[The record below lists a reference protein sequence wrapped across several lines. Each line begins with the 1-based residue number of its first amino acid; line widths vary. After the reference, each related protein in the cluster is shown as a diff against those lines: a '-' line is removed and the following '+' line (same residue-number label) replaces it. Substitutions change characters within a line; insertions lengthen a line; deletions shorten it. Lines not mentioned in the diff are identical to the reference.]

1 MPYDKPLCAIC
12 NGTIRLI
19 ENVPGPDGEPV
30 HFYCFPVARARACRV
45 DAILPGTE
53 AGHAD
58 DDDRSRRAR
67 SRYSRASR

>member
-1 MPYDKPLCAIC
+1 MQYGKPLCPIC
-12 NGTIRLI
+12 NGTIRSI
-19 ENVPGPDGEPV
+19 ENVPGPDGDPV
-30 HFYCFPVARARACRV
+30 HFYCFPVARAR
-45 DAILPGTE
+45 AILPGTE